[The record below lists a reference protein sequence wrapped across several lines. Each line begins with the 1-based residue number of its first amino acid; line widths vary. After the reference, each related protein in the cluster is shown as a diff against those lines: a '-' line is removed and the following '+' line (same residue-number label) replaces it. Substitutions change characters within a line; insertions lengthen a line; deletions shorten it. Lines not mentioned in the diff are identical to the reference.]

1 MDYQVLFNGAVVLA
15 SFFGGWT
22 LNTITKSIERLDN
35 DVRAMPVNYVARIDY
50 REDIRE
56 LKDIMNKVF
65 DRLENKVDKWSLRQW
80 LLLLPHGQLL
90 PV

>member
-22 LNTITKSIERLDN
+22 LNSITRSIERLDM

-65 DRLENKVDKWSLRQW
+65 DRLENKVDK
-80 LLLLPHGQLL
+80 
-90 PV
+90 

>member
-1 MDYQVLFNGAVVLA
+1 MDYQVLFNGAVIVA

-22 LNTITKSIERLDN
+22 LNTITKSIERLDT

-56 LKDIMNKVF
+56 LKEIMNKVF
-65 DRLENKVDKWSLRQW
+65 DRLENKVDK
-80 LLLLPHGQLL
+80 
-90 PV
+90 

>member
-1 MDYQVLFNGAVVLA
+1 MVGVKMDYQVLFNGAVVLA

-65 DRLENKVDKWSLRQW
+65 DRLENKVDK
-80 LLLLPHGQLL
+80 
-90 PV
+90 

>member
-1 MDYQVLFNGAVVLA
+1 MDYQVLFNGAVILA

-22 LNTITKSIERLDN
+22 LNSITKTIERLDA
-35 DVRAMPVNYVARIDY
+35 DVRALPANYVARVDY

-65 DRLENKVDKWSLRQW
+65 ERLENKADK
-80 LLLLPHGQLL
+80 
-90 PV
+90 

>member
-1 MDYQVLFNGAVVLA
+1 MDYQILFNGAVVLA

-65 DRLENKVDKWSLRQW
+65 DRLENKVDK
-80 LLLLPHGQLL
+80 
-90 PV
+90 

>member
-1 MDYQVLFNGAVVLA
+1 MDYQVLFNGAVVIA

-22 LNTITKSIERLDN
+22 LNTITKSIERLDS

-65 DRLENKVDKWSLRQW
+65 DRLENKVDK
-80 LLLLPHGQLL
+80 
-90 PV
+90 

>member
-1 MDYQVLFNGAVVLA
+1 MDYQVLFNGAVILA

-22 LNTITKSIERLDN
+22 LNTITKSIERLDS

-65 DRLENKVDKWSLRQW
+65 DRLENKVDK
-80 LLLLPHGQLL
+80 
-90 PV
+90 

>member
-22 LNTITKSIERLDN
+22 LNSITKSIERLDS

-65 DRLENKVDKWSLRQW
+65 DRLENKVDK
-80 LLLLPHGQLL
+80 
-90 PV
+90 

>member
-1 MDYQVLFNGAVVLA
+1 MDYQVLFNGAVVVA

-22 LNTITKSIERLDN
+22 LNTITKSIERLDS
-35 DVRAMPVNYVARIDY
+35 DVRAMPMNYVSRVDY

-65 DRLENKVDKWSLRQW
+65 DRLENKVDK
-80 LLLLPHGQLL
+80 
-90 PV
+90 

>member
-1 MDYQVLFNGAVVLA
+1 MDYQVLFNGAVVVA

-22 LNTITKSIERLDN
+22 LNSITKTIERLDA
-35 DVRAMPVNYVARIDY
+35 DVRAMPMNYVSRVDY

-65 DRLENKVDKWSLRQW
+65 ERLENKADK
-80 LLLLPHGQLL
+80 
-90 PV
+90 

>member
-1 MDYQVLFNGAVVLA
+1 MDYQVLFNGAVVVA

-22 LNTITKSIERLDN
+22 LNTITKSIERLDS

-65 DRLENKVDKWSLRQW
+65 DRLENKVDK
-80 LLLLPHGQLL
+80 
-90 PV
+90 

>member
-22 LNTITKSIERLDN
+22 LNSITKSIERLDS
-35 DVRAMPVNYVARIDY
+35 DVRAMPTNYVARIDY
-50 REDIRE
+50 REDILE

-65 DRLENKVDKWSLRQW
+65 DRLENKVDK
-80 LLLLPHGQLL
+80 
-90 PV
+90 

>member
-1 MDYQVLFNGAVVLA
+1 MDYQVLFNGAVILA

-22 LNTITKSIERLDN
+22 LNSITKTIERLDA
-35 DVRAMPVNYVARIDY
+35 DVRAMPTNYVARVDY

-65 DRLENKVDKWSLRQW
+65 ERLENKADK
-80 LLLLPHGQLL
+80 
-90 PV
+90 